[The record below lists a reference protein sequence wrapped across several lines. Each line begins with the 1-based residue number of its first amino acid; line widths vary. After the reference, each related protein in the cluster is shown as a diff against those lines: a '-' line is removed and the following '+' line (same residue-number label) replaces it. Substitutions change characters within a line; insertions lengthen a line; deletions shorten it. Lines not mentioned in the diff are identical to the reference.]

1 METLTNKQMKAL
13 CEIAAQCSGKP
24 EAFYSF
30 SGGRNKI
37 LGTLLDM
44 GLLERVSKQVDG
56 MTTRRL
62 VATQD
67 GRELVAAH
75 LLAGGTNE
83 SN

>member
-1 METLTNKQMKAL
+1 MDALTNKQMKAL
-13 CEIAAQCSGKP
+13 CEIAAQSNGKP

-30 SGGRNKI
+30 SGGRTKV

-44 GLLERVSKQVDG
+44 GLLERVLKEVDG

-75 LLAGGTNE
+75 LLAGGTHE
-83 SN
+83 GA